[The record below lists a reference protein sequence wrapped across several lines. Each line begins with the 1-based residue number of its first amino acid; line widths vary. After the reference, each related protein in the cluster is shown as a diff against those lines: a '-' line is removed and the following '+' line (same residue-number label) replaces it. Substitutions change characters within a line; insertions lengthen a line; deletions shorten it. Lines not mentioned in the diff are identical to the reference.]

1 MLVNTK
7 RAESTMGF
15 WFFNPTLVRYRIER
29 TPTKVCFFIVLTS
42 IGELTKH
49 EAEQWSDNQFYDRPA
64 LGGELLIP
72 QRFKDCSN
80 NLIRQSLAH
89 LKLGR
94 FFSTRQFNSRWI
106 HCRGWWISDQNWL
119 PESHPLS
126 THLDEC
132 QPDEGGRLDLEDAL
146 IKKEKSWNN
155 P

>member
-1 MLVNTK
+1 
-7 RAESTMGF
+7 MGF

-94 FFSTRQFNSRWI
+94 FFLPGNLTADEFIAVDGESPIKTDFQNPI
-106 HCRGWWISDQNWL
+106 HCPHTWMNV
-119 PESHPLS
+119 
-126 THLDEC
+126 
-132 QPDEGGRLDLEDAL
+132 
-146 IKKEKSWNN
+146 N
-155 P
+155 PMKVVD